1 MSVFFDEVGPELY
14 RENAFRITGLP
25 VDATARDIRRRSE
38 ELRLKERLGVS
49 QGSGAAVLPLS
60 PPPDATVTDQA
71 MQRLRDPARRLEDE
85 FFWFWPSRDG
95 GPDEALAALRRGDAD
110 TAERLWRE
118 SSADPATAAHNLAV
132 LAHVRAL
139 DRAAGQEHGGGLDPD
154 GRALWERAFAYWSR
168 VVADPAVWTRVD
180 TRVAQIADPR
190 LTLETTT
197 RMRSRL
203 PAALLSINARL
214 AVRAARD
221 GRHDDAAA
229 QVALMRRSG
238 FATATVM
245 DVLARAVEPETARLH
260 SLGENA
266 ERTVDAAPDRGAE
279 VTARFLEQAA
289 SLLGTLRVLLDEG
302 DPAVQ
307 GAGDEIASRVLRCL
321 VPYARATDDWQTT
334 VGLLEQALPLAA
346 TESVR
351 TRIEENLAAARSNLL
366 FATCWF
372 CRVNPTHQPSTH
384 EQKMW
389 GDLRTEY
396 VGPYIRYNWQ
406 RIAIGVPRCASC
418 AARHRRTIMAGR
430 WVSLALLA
438 ASVLA
443 LAVLDG
449 GLAIAVILFGACVLA
464 WFGSRPRHGLPRG
477 ALQQVMAFDPVR
489 ERLSAGWL
497 LGDRQGGGQV

>member
-14 RENAFRITGLP
+14 RENAFRITGLA

-49 QGSGAAVLPLS
+49 QGAGATVLPLS

-95 GPDEALAALRRGDAD
+95 GPDEAIAALRRGDAD
-110 TAERLWRE
+110 TAERLWQE

-132 LAHVRAL
+132 LAHLRAL
-139 DRAAGQEHGGGLDPD
+139 DRTAEHEHGDGLDPA
-154 GRALWERAFAYWSR
+154 GRALWAKAFTYWTR
-168 VVADPAVWTRVD
+168 VVADPAVWTLVD
-180 TRVAQIADPR
+180 TRVGQIADPR
-190 LTLETTT
+190 LTPETAT

-229 QVALMRRSG
+229 HVALMRRSG

-245 DVLARAVEPETARLH
+245 DVLARAVEPDTARLR

-266 ERTVDAAPDRGAE
+266 ERTIDADPARGAE
-279 VTARFLEQAA
+279 VTARFLEQAT
-289 SLLGTLRVLLDEG
+289 SLLGTLRALLDDD
-302 DPAVQ
+302 DPAIQ

-321 VPYARATDDWQTT
+321 VPYARATDDWPTT
-334 VGLLEQALPLAA
+334 TGLLERVQPLA
-346 TESVR
+346 TTGSVR

-372 CRVNPTHQPSTH
+372 CKTNPTDEASTH

-389 GDLRTEY
+389 GDLQTEY

-406 RIAIGVPRCASC
+406 RIAIGVPRCARC
-418 AARHRRTIMAGR
+418 AARHRRTIRTGR
-430 WVSLALLA
+430 WATLLLLA
-438 ASVLA
+438 AAVLTLVVLDNSLVLA
-443 LAVLDG
+443 MV
-449 GLAIAVILFGACVLA
+449 LFGVCMVT
-464 WFGSRPRHGLPRG
+464 WFGSLPVYGLPRG
-477 ALQQVMAFDPVR
+477 AFQQVMAFDPVR
-489 ERLSAGWL
+489 ERMSAGWK
-497 LGDRQGGGQV
+497 LGERQGGSQT